1 MFLAPHGSMQPISCT
16 KKEPSMDVTREITLP
31 VDPATAWDAVTDLE
45 RWLTDDGSLELEPG
59 AEGEL
64 TLRDGETR
72 WATVDEVRPN
82 EHLSFWWHAPDA
94 LATLVEVS
102 LVAVSDGTRVVV
114 VESGY
119 AGQPVCGSPW
129 AGGASSGPRAR
140 SAAAATAS
148 PSFALG
154 HAHVLTTLDWEPA
167 LERLGRAAGLV
178 AA

>member
-1 MFLAPHGSMQPISCT
+1 
-16 KKEPSMDVTREITLP
+16 MDVTREITLP
-31 VDPATAWDAVTDLE
+31 VDPQDAWDAVIDLE
-45 RWLTDDGSLELEPG
+45 RWLTDAGSLDLEPG

-72 WATVDEVRPN
+72 WATVADVRDG

-94 LATLVEVS
+94 LATLVAVD
-102 LVAVSDGTRVVV
+102 LVAVDDGTRVVV

-119 AGQPVCGSPW
+119 AGSPVCGSPW
-129 AGGASSGPRAR
+129 AGGAGSGPRAR

-148 PSFALG
+148 PSFPIG

-167 LERLGRAAGLV
+167 LARLRRSADLV
-178 AA
+178 EA

>member
-1 MFLAPHGSMQPISCT
+1 
-16 KKEPSMDVTREITLP
+16 MDVTREITLP
-31 VDPATAWDAVTDLE
+31 VDPESAWDAVCDLE

-72 WATVDEVRPN
+72 WATVQDVRAG

-94 LATLVEVS
+94 LATLVEVD
-102 LVAVSDGTRVVV
+102 LVAVPEGTRIVV

-119 AGQPVCGSPW
+119 AGMPICGSPW
-129 AGGASSGPRAR
+129 SGGASRGPRAR
-140 SAAAATAS
+140 SGAAATAS
-148 PSFALG
+148 PSLAIG

-167 LERLGRAAGLV
+167 LERLRRTNDLV

>member
-1 MFLAPHGSMQPISCT
+1 MQPISCT

-31 VDPATAWDAVTDLE
+31 VDPETAWDAVTDLE

-72 WATVDEVRPN
+72 WATVEEVRPG

-102 LVAVSDGTRVVV
+102 LVAVSDGTRIVV

-119 AGQPVCGSPW
+119 AGHPVCGSPW
-129 AGGASSGPRAR
+129 AGGTSSAPRAR

-148 PSFALG
+148 PSFAIG
-154 HAHVLTTLDWEPA
+154 HAYVLTTLDWEPA
-167 LERLGRAAGLV
+167 LERLRRAGDLV
-178 AA
+178 EA